1 MKIALVGILF
11 ASYALGHAQAGTPA
25 ASCGPNET
33 QFETRLSK
41 PQPASVQSASAQPA
55 STQPAPQSAPEA
67 GKSLVY
73 VVEVFDKAVGELGHP
88 TLRVGVDGKWI
99 GADKGNSYLSFS
111 VEPGEHHVCT
121 NWQSSWKR
129 LSKQAAFTS
138 FTADPGKT
146 YYFRAH
152 ITELRGYG
160 GGSNFSLELEPLNG
174 DEGQYL
180 VASSAQSISSAK

>member
-11 ASYALGHAQAGTPA
+11 ASYALAHAQTAAPQ

-41 PQPASVQSASAQPA
+41 PQSVSVQSKSAQPA
-55 STQPAPQSAPEA
+55 SQPAPEA

-73 VVEVFDKAVGELGHP
+73 VVEVFDKAVGQFGRP
-88 TLRVGVDGKWI
+88 TVRVGVDGKWI

-111 VEPGEHHVCT
+111 VDPGEHHVCT

-129 LSKQAAFTS
+129 LSKEAAFTS

-152 ITELRGYG
+152 IIEHG
-160 GGSNFSLELEPLNG
+160 GSTGASNFSLELEPLNG